1 MEKSETIEVPIHV
14 DVNVPDR
21 EAELNRIL
29 QLGGQFVE
37 TRSDSIGDFSE
48 TWTVMRDPEGNGF
61 CIQSPPKTP
70 PHRYIGNV
78 TFSCAEPRQL
88 GAFWAEALG
97 WPEEETDEGFLQ
109 QLRDAGV
116 AEREL
121 SGCLRHEAA
130 RTAAD
135 RGSSFSGGR
144 SRGPRATRSTWTSA
158 PTIGRRRSSGS
169 SGRAHRW
176 SRRRRARTSPSR
188 SCETPTGTR
197 SASGSP
203 VNQPGEAAVSPGR
216 DNARVQKYV
225 LSELDSGER
234 VISERIPNV
243 RSVALGFW
251 IGAGSRDE
259 TEAKAGASHFIEHLL
274 FKGSHAY
281 TAQQIAEIFDGL
293 GGELNAA
300 TSREHTMVYARVPD
314 GHVQTALDVMTD
326 MVFAPSFGDLDSER
340 AVVLEEIAMYE
351 DTPQEL
357 VHDLF
362 SEAVFGRH
370 ALGRPVIGTADV
382 ISSVTKR
389 VLSTYHRQ
397 MYAGGNVV
405 IAAAGNIEHNKFLR
419 MLQRAQSQQRPPA
432 GGPRVRRPLVK
443 APPPGFRFAKKDTEQ
458 YHVCLGAPGI
468 ARSDRRRFAA
478 SILDAIL
485 GGSASSRLFQEIR
498 EKRGMAYSVY
508 SFASQ
513 YTDTGLVGI
522 YVGTRAENLGPCLD
536 IAAEQLADIAA
547 GNLRAEEI
555 ARAKENLKGRIM
567 LSMESTANR
576 MSRLGK
582 SLITDTELLS
592 FDRIIAELEAVEADE
607 VAELAGLLFT
617 PEKLSI
623 SGIGPSE
630 RVFRSAARRINP
642 GVLARAA

>member
-1 MEKSETIEVPIHV
+1 MRLTRPGVQTSMAAGHDNDHV
-14 DVNVPDR
+14 
-21 EAELNRIL
+21 
-29 QLGGQFVE
+29 
-37 TRSDSIGDFSE
+37 
-48 TWTVMRDPEGNGF
+48 
-61 CIQSPPKTP
+61 
-70 PHRYIGNV
+70 
-78 TFSCAEPRQL
+78 
-88 GAFWAEALG
+88 
-97 WPEEETDEGFLQ
+97 
-109 QLRDAGV
+109 
-116 AEREL
+116 
-121 SGCLRHEAA
+121 
-130 RTAAD
+130 
-135 RGSSFSGGR
+135 
-144 SRGPRATRSTWTSA
+144 
-158 PTIGRRRSSGS
+158 
-169 SGRAHRW
+169 
-176 SRRRRARTSPSR
+176 
-188 SCETPTGTR
+188 
-197 SASGSP
+197 
-203 VNQPGEAAVSPGR
+203 
-216 DNARVQKYV
+216 VQKYV

-234 VISERIPNV
+234 VISERIPSV

-251 IGAGSRDE
+251 IGAGSPGE
-259 TEAKAGASHFIEHLL
+259 TEAQAGASHFIEHLL

-370 ALGRPVIGTADV
+370 ALGRPVIGTAEV

-405 IAAAGNIEHNKFLR
+405 IAAAGNVEHNKLMR
-419 MLQRAQSQQRPPA
+419 MLQRAQSQQRPPG

-443 APPPGFRFAKKDTEQ
+443 SPPPGLAFATKDTEQ
-458 YHVCLGAPGI
+458 YHVCVGAPGI

-478 SILDAIL
+478 SILDSIL

-522 YVGTRAENLGPCLD
+522 YIGTREENLAQCLE
-536 IAAEQLADIAA
+536 ICCEQIADIAS
-547 GNLRAEEI
+547 GNLRAGELE
-555 ARAKENLKGRIM
+555 RAKESVQGRIM
-567 LSMESTANR
+567 LSMKSTSNR

-582 SLITDTELLS
+582 SVITDTE
-592 FDRIIAELEAVEADE
+592 
-607 VAELAGLLFT
+607 
-617 PEKLSI
+617 
-623 SGIGPSE
+623 
-630 RVFRSAARRINP
+630 
-642 GVLARAA
+642 